1 MKTYPFYYLLD
12 RIAKLHPKF
21 LKENDTR
28 LDGFDASLVMWK

>member
-12 RIAKLHPKF
+12 RTVEVHPEL

-28 LDGFDASLVMWK
+28 LDGFDARLVMWK